1 MRKKTKKPNAAK
13 RYANLSMQFWR
24 DKEGTPNFTV
34 TYNPLKGDK
43 YLFTPVDGMIFA
55 ENLVKSNLIKPKDL
69 HVLRS
74 FFSEVSRILGTEQ

>member
-1 MRKKTKKPNAAK
+1 MKKKTKNPTAAK
-13 RYANLSMQFWR
+13 RYANLSLQFWR

-55 ENLVKSNLIKPKDL
+55 ENLVKSNLIQQKDL

-74 FFSEVSRILGTEQ
+74 FFNEVTKILGTEK